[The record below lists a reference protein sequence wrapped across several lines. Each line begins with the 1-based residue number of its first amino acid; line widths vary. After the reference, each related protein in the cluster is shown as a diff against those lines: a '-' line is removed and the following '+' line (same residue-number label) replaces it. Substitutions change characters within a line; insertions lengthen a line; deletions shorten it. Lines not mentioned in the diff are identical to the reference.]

1 MIEIPEELLDV
12 KDVIREILIK
22 FLKREKSKAL
32 DEFERIVE
40 EINAEIDA
48 EELPDT
54 LEILNEMRR

>member
-32 DEFERIVE
+32 DEFEKIVE

-48 EELPDT
+48 EELPET

>member
-12 KDVIREILIK
+12 KDVIREILTK

-32 DEFERIVE
+32 DEFEKIVE